1 MSVVTKSA
9 FMFAG
14 DDDYTPEDETIVYK
28 IGNITEFSFTVNGQR
43 YIPYCQWGV
52 LYNEKNFKNTD
63 KDSSN
68 FNLSVKTFLKVL
80 YSSES
85 IFGSIYS
92 RSSDLRDSY
101 IKYGIFYSKNLD
113 YINSYHAYW
122 DPIMEEHQKSADAMK

>member
-1 MSVVTKSA
+1 MSKKYDGNTKKYSA
-9 FMFAG
+9 ELSFAG

-80 YSSES
+80 YSSVFMVRKKVSFLEAAALVAEAE
-85 IFGSIYS
+85 GVT
-92 RSSDLRDSY
+92 
-101 IKYGIFYSKNLD
+101 G
-113 YINSYHAYW
+113 
-122 DPIMEEHQKSADAMK
+122 